1 MKGIMIGIICIQSI
15 RNFFR
20 IPEAYSQIL
29 SNQIKKDFFM
39 DSAIFI

>member
-1 MKGIMIGIICIQSI
+1 MKGIMIGSICIQSI
-15 RNFFR
+15 RIFFR